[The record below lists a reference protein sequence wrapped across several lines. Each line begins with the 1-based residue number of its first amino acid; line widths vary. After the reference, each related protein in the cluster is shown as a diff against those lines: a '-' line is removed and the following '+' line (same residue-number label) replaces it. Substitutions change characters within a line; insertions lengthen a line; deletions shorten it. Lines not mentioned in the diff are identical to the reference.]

1 MATVAAD
8 SLSQTLA
15 AINTLYNAPNTSAKH
30 QADEWLQAFQTKPE
44 AWQTAMMLLTDDT
57 AGKEAQVFGAQTIR
71 RKIVDDLYELDATS
85 RLSLRDSLLNLVLK
99 HKTSPRVVRTQLC
112 LSLAGLALRLLT
124 WENPVAFMIKHFGGS
139 TEDVA
144 NLLEFLT
151 VLPDEVND
159 NKNTNLTDEEY
170 RARADELLTR
180 TANDM
185 LQLLIMYMQS
195 SGDDTYIQEAVLRC
209 FLSWLRSGDVPI
221 PSLLNNP
228 LVVNSFKA
236 LAIPELFDIAVS
248 VVCELIYQTKDVDES
263 MPVIEQIYPML
274 LPLRQEIQQNIADE
288 NDENVRGYCR
298 IFVEAGEDYLPLV
311 VKHTD
316 HFRGIVEGIAQ
327 CTAFHDLDIVP
338 MTFRF
343 WYNLAEELRHDDE
356 ARQKYQDVYEKLVD
370 VMIGHLHYP
379 EELDSWT
386 AKERDDFKDFRHV
399 MGDVLKDCCLILGS
413 RVTLGKA
420 YVKITEAASKPNPK
434 WQEVEAP
441 LMALRSMGSQIETDE
456 SEVLPQIMHLLSQ
469 LPAHPKIKYAATLV
483 IARYGAWTDK
493 HPEFIEYQLSFISSG
508 FEDDEVV
515 AASAL
520 AMKLLCKECSTHL
533 LNYLQQ
539 LHTFFVN
546 VTKKLKGIDLLEVT
560 EAVAHVIAAV
570 PNAELPNIFKMFCL
584 PIAQQLAALA
594 SQGTNVSEN
603 EVFQMADNL
612 SQLKIFF
619 ETVNPQVSPSEPHP
633 CVPIFQE
640 LWPILETVA
649 DNFGS
654 NEDIAKPLAGCMRS
668 AVISYRSHFTPM
680 LPSLLNRLVRSFEQT
695 GLGQYLWVGS
705 RVVREFGKADPATT
719 VQFVESISTTMWQ
732 ILQKYAG
739 QFNQIPDVVEDY
751 FNLVGDLMIACP
763 SEYLHSSLFATVFN
777 ATVACFTL
785 KEQYALLA
793 VIRYC
798 RILLD
803 YVNDLQLAT
812 TARLTSS
819 TSSSS
824 SSPPVP
830 PQVDPNVAAL
840 DLALVSKTFL
850 DQGEVFMTQLIH
862 GMVLHFPPDMAM
874 DVGGIVKALV
884 MFMPQESTVW
894 YSKAIEALEMSPI
907 DKQKTITDFSTTVA
921 NRNYTR
927 TRSVVQDFANLYR
940 RKHNTAPRGR
950 RRA

>member
-1 MATVAAD
+1 MTSVAAD

-15 AINTLYNAPNTSAKH
+15 AINTLYNVPGSSAKH

-44 AWQTAMMLLTDDT
+44 AWQTAMLLLTDDT
-57 AGKEAQVFGAQTIR
+57 AGKEAHVFGAQTIR
-71 RKIVDDLYELDATS
+71 RKVVDDFYELDTAS
-85 RLSLRDSLLNLVLK
+85 RMSLRDSLLNLIMQ
-99 HKTSPRVVRTQLC
+99 HRTSPRVVRTQLC
-112 LSLAGLALRLLT
+112 LSLAGLALRLLD
-124 WENPVAFMIKHFGGS
+124 WENPVAFMIKNFSGS

-159 NKNTNLTDEEY
+159 NKNSSLTDEEY
-170 RARADELLTR
+170 KARANELLTC

-185 LQLLIMYMQS
+185 LQLLIMYMQN
-195 SGDDTYIQEAVLRC
+195 SGEDTKIQEAVLRC
-209 FLSWLRSGDVPI
+209 FLSWLRSGDIPV

-236 LAIPELFDIAVS
+236 LAYPELFDIAVS

-263 MPVIEQIYPML
+263 MPVIQQIYPML
-274 LPLRQEIQQNIADE
+274 MPLRQEIQQNIADE
-288 NDENVRGYCR
+288 NEDNVRGYCR

-327 CTAFHDLDIVP
+327 CTAFHELEIVP

-343 WYNLAEELRHDDE
+343 WYNLACELRHDDE
-356 ARQKYQDVYEKLVD
+356 ARLKYQDVYETLVD
-370 VMIGHLHYP
+370 VMMGHLRYP
-379 EELDSWT
+379 DSLDSWT
-386 AKERDDFKDFRHV
+386 TKERDDFKDFRHV
-399 MGDVLKDCCLILGS
+399 MGDVLKDCCVILGS

-420 YVKITEAASKPNPK
+420 YRRITEAASKPTPK

-441 LMALRSMGSQIETDE
+441 LMALRSMGSQVESDE
-456 SEVLPQIMHLLSQ
+456 NEVMPQIMHLLSQ
-469 LPAHPKIKYAATLV
+469 LPAHPKIRYAATLV
-483 IARYGAWTDK
+483 IARYGTWTDK

-520 AMKLLCKECSTHL
+520 AMKLLCKECSSHL

-546 VTKKLKGIDLLEVT
+546 VTKRLKGMDLLEVT
-560 EAVAHVIAAV
+560 EAVAHVIAA
-570 PNAELPNIFKMFCL
+570 LPNTELSNIFQMFCL
-584 PIAQQLAALA
+584 PIAQQLATLA
-594 SQGTNVSEN
+594 SRGPNVSEN
-603 EVFQMADNL
+603 EIFQMCDNL

-619 ETVNPQVSPSEPHP
+619 ETVNPQVSPSDPHP

-649 DNFGS
+649 DQFGN

-668 AVISYRSHFTPM
+668 AVISYRDHFTPL

-705 RVVREFGKADPATT
+705 RVVREFGKTDPTMT
-719 VQFVESISTTMWQ
+719 VQFVESVSTTMWQ

-763 SEYLHSSLFATVFN
+763 SEYLHSSLFATVFS

-785 KEQYALLA
+785 KEQYTLLA
-793 VIRYC
+793 VMRYC

-803 YVNDLQLAT
+803 YANDLHQAST
-812 TARLTSS
+812 GRTSS
-819 TSSSS
+819 NSSSSS
-824 SSPPVP
+824 SSPSPA
-830 PQVDPNVAAL
+830 QMDPAVAAL
-840 DLALVSKTFL
+840 DLGLVSKMFM
-850 DQGEVFMTQLIH
+850 DQGAVFITQLIH
-862 GMVLHFPPDMAM
+862 GMVLHFPPDLAT
-874 DVGGIVKALV
+874 DVGGIVKAV
-884 MFMPQESTVW
+884 AMFMPQESTVW
-894 YSKAIEALEMSPI
+894 YSKAIEALDMSPM
-907 DKQKTITDFSTTVA
+907 DKQKTTTDFSTAVA

-927 TRSVVQDFANLYR
+927 ARSVVNDFANLYR
-940 RKHNTAPRGR
+940 RKHNTGSRGR
-950 RRA
+950 RRD